1 MSIASFSEAQIK
13 ALFKQAMV
21 ELIEE
26 CKDLFYD
33 LFTEVL
39 EELALVNA
47 IKEGE
52 DSESVSRADVFRVLE
67 AAT

>member
-33 LFTEVL
+33 LFAEVL

-47 IKEGE
+47 IK
-52 DSESVSRADVFRVLE
+52 
-67 AAT
+67 